1 MHVDVSWLGNKQ
13 FEAINEESAKFRM
26 DAKKKSGGS
35 GDYAS
40 PTDHLLA
47 AVAGCTG
54 IDVVSIL
61 QKMRQEFRSLRIEV
75 DGTQAEAPPKYF
87 TQMHIKY
94 ILEGDSLDR
103 DKVEQAV
110 ALSQDKYCSVRATL
124 SDKCRVTT
132 EIVIRP

>member
-1 MHVDVSWLGNKQ
+1 MHVDVSWVSNKQ
-13 FEAINEESAKFRM
+13 FEAINEEGAKFRM
-26 DAKKKSGGS
+26 DSKEKAGGS

-61 QKMRQEFRSLRIEV
+61 QKMRQQFRSLQIEV
-75 DGTQAEAPPKYF
+75 DGTQADDHPHYF
-87 TQMHIKY
+87 TAIHIKY
-94 ILEGDSLDR
+94 ILAGENIDR

-110 ALSQDKYCSVRATL
+110 AFSRDKYCSVQATL
-124 SDKCRVTT
+124 TNKCKVTT
-132 EIVIRP
+132 EIILKP

>member
-1 MHVDVSWLGNKQ
+1 MHVDVSWLGDKQ
-13 FEAINEESAKFRM
+13 FEAINEENVKFRM

-47 AVAGCTG
+47 ATASCTG

-61 QKMRQEFRSLRIEV
+61 QKMRQEFRLLRIEV
-75 DGTQAEAPPKYF
+75 DGTQSEEHPKYF
-87 TQMHIKY
+87 TQIHIKY
-94 ILEGDSLDR
+94 IIEGDNLDR
-103 DKVEQAV
+103 GKVEQAV

-124 SDKCRVTT
+124 SDKCKVTT
-132 EIVIRP
+132 EIILKP